1 MDFQKI
7 KEEVLKLKKQAS
19 KAGKDALNYSV
30 SKLADSKF
38 TLKTVE
44 EVEAFLKTSKNTEG
58 KDAKTWEKKVFVHRS
73 IIIFTDISGEFFKEM
88 LYLLPILETK
98 AFSQN
103 IKLKLADISMK
114 WLHKTPYGIHET
126 SSLVVF
132 ENEKVFKTIEGE
144 EKIQKIVKSLS
155 LDINTSIDEL

>member
-58 KDAKTWEKKVFVHRS
+58 KDAKT
-73 IIIFTDISGEFFKEM
+73 
-88 LYLLPILETK
+88 
-98 AFSQN
+98 
-103 IKLKLADISMK
+103 
-114 WLHKTPYGIHET
+114 
-126 SSLVVF
+126 
-132 ENEKVFKTIEGE
+132 
-144 EKIQKIVKSLS
+144 
-155 LDINTSIDEL
+155 